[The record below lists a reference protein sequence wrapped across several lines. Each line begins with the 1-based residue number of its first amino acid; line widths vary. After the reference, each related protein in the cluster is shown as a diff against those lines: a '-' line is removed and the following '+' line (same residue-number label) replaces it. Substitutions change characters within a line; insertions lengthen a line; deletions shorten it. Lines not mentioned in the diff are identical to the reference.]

1 MKNNK
6 FSTQNNF
13 YTEKEKKN
21 FSNEH
26 HPFIGIKESSVHFVE
41 MNIFNL
47 DLDID
52 SEFFDLLHPR
62 EINSRLLLPPDSVE
76 AWHNFVLKWAVS
88 FIPAC
93 IDGLNESRSAKR
105 CRWLR
110 WPRRSMTFKYGLNR
124 RFYRD
129 CSFWEVKSSLSW
141 KGTRFAHDG
150 IKLAFC
156 YI

>member
-6 FSTQNNF
+6 FSTQSNF
-13 YTEKEKKN
+13 CTKKKKKRKS

-26 HPFIGIKESSVHFVE
+26 RSFIGIKESSVHFVE

-62 EINSRLLLPPDSVE
+62 EINSRLLLRPDSVE
-76 AWHNFVLKWAVS
+76 AWHNFVLKWAVP

-110 WPRRSMTFKYGLNR
+110 WPQ
-124 RFYRD
+124 
-129 CSFWEVKSSLSW
+129 
-141 KGTRFAHDG
+141 
-150 IKLAFC
+150 
-156 YI
+156 